1 MTVRALGKKF
11 KNADLASPSGGFATL
26 IAPGDNPNGIILR
39 SLSSGSSTVVIS
51 TTAPVIKESVSFLN
65 YLVVPGGRT
74 DNSDLLVPAGSG
86 LYVIHSNVFNSRVL
100 MSWDVLNADG
110 TVA

>member
-11 KNADLASPSGGFATL
+11 KNADLSSPTGGFSTL
-26 IAPGDNPNGIILR
+26 IAPSDNPYGVILR
-39 SLSSGSSTVVIS
+39 SLNSGSSFIVIS
-51 TTAPVIKESVSFLN
+51 TTPPVIKESLSFLN
-65 YLVVPGGRT
+65 YLVVPNGRT
-74 DNSDLLVPAGSG
+74 DNSDLQVPAGSG
-86 LYVIHSNVFNSRVL
+86 LYVIHANSFNSRVV